1 MSINLIRRAL
11 RYSTYSRTLKKLDA
25 KWIFETRIAAALKE
39 HQMEFEPFMEGLAQ
53 ANIAL
58 DRKVIEDLCIYE
70 PRTFQTLVE
79 FVKKRNE
86 EVGLNDALK
95 VDPTGIVTR
104 SMIIRNKGLKI
115 KKDE

>member
-1 MSINLIRRAL
+1 
-11 RYSTYSRTLKKLDA
+11 
-25 KWIFETRIAAALKE
+25 
-39 HQMEFEPFMEGLAQ
+39 MEFEPFMEGLAQ